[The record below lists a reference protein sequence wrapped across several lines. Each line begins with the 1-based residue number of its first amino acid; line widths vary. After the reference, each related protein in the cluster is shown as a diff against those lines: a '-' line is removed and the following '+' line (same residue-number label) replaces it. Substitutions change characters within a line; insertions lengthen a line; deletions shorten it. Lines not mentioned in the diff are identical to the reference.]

1 MGEATVEDEEI
12 TQLLT
17 MRLGQARGNS
27 CNASHSAHS
36 RLYCG
41 VGLSKLAG
49 AGLALA
55 VHLLI

>member
-1 MGEATVEDEEI
+1 MAIGYTS
-12 TQLLT
+12 QLLT

-27 CNASHSAHS
+27 CNASHSARS

-49 AGLALA
+49 AELALA